1 MKGFFG
7 VLLRVNLTD
16 QSYHSEEIPDEV
28 LKTYFGGKGLGTYL
42 MLKLI
47 PAGVDPLG
55 EENRLIFTTGS
66 ATDTKIPASS
76 RYGVFSKS
84 PLTQFYG
91 ESYSGGTVAP
101 QLSRTGFDAIVFEG
115 ASRSP
120 VWAEIS
126 PNKVVFHPASHLWG
140 KDTYFTQD
148 TVLKEAGDPRAQVVV
163 IGPAGER
170 LVRFACIQNNYWRSA
185 GRCGMG
191 TVMGS
196 KKLKAVV
203 FYGDKKRKFAD
214 ENLLNQYV
222 KDLRNRG
229 KDDPGV
235 AAYRRLGTPQMVA
248 ATNRAGVFPTRYWSK
263 GTYDDWEKISGEAL
277 LENLEVKPHAC
288 THCFIACGRLSRV
301 LKGRHKG
308 LLIEGPDFETI
319 YAFGGLCLIDS
330 LEEIAYLNDL
340 CDRLGMDTITT
351 GNLVGFTM
359 EASERGAIDFKLS
372 YGDAQGAAELVQAIA
387 RKDGFGAI
395 LAEGIKSA
403 SVKLELEDLAI
414 HVKGLEP
421 AAYDPR
427 VLKGMALAYGT
438 SDRGACHLRAT
449 IYKPELSGM
458 ADPSAVE
465 GKAELLIDY
474 EDRHTLFDTLVL
486 CRFFRDLIP
495 WEDISTIYEATTG
508 LKFSKEDLKGIC
520 SRIMDATR
528 KFNLREGLTRKDD
541 DLPPRFYT
549 EPIGDGK
556 VIKRDEYQVMLS
568 QYYQLR
574 GWDEEGIPPQER
586 SFGHEQKS

>member
-7 VLLRVNLTD
+7 LLLRVDLTH
-16 QSYHSEEIPDEV
+16 QSYQVEEIPGKV

-42 MLKLI
+42 MLELI
-47 PAGVDPLG
+47 PPGIDPLS
-55 EENRLIFTTGS
+55 EENKLIFTTGS
-66 ATDTKIPASS
+66 ATDSKIPASS

-84 PLTQFYG
+84 PLTHFYG
-91 ESYSGGTVAP
+91 ESYSGGSVAP
-101 QLSRTGFDAIVFEG
+101 KLSRTGFDAIVFEG
-115 ASRSP
+115 VSKSP
-120 VWAEIS
+120 VWVEVS
-126 PNKVVFHPASHLWG
+126 SGKVIFHPASHLRG

-148 TVLKEAGDPRAQVVV
+148 TVLKEVGDPRAQVVV

-170 LVRFACIQNNYWRSA
+170 LVRFACIENNYWRSA

-191 TVMGS
+191 AVMGS
-196 KKLKAVV
+196 KKLKAVS
-203 FYGDKKRKFAD
+203 FYGDKKREFAHED
-214 ENLLNQYV
+214 LLKEYI

-229 KDDPGV
+229 KDNPGV
-235 AAYRRLGTPQMVA
+235 AAYRKLGTPQMVA

-263 GTYDDWEKISGEAL
+263 GTYEDWEKISGEAL

-288 THCFIACGRLSRV
+288 THCFIACGRLSKV
-301 LKGRHKG
+301 LKGKHKG
-308 LLIEGPDFETI
+308 LIIEGPDFETI
-319 YAFGGLCLIDS
+319 YAFGGLCLINS

-340 CDRLGMDTITT
+340 CDRLGIDTITT

-359 EASERGAIDFKLS
+359 EASQRGAIDFKLS
-372 YGDAQGAAELVQAIA
+372 YGDAQAAAKLVQDIA
-387 RKDGFGAI
+387 RKEGFGAI

-403 SVKLELEDLAI
+403 SRELKLEDLAI

-449 IYKPELSGM
+449 IYKAELSGM
-458 ADPSAVE
+458 ADPGAVE

-474 EDRHTLFDTLVL
+474 EDRHTLFDTLIL

-508 LKFSKEDLKGIC
+508 LKLSREDLKAIC
-520 SRIMDATR
+520 STIMDATR
-528 KFNLREGLTRKDD
+528 KFNLREGLTREDD
-541 DLPPRFYT
+541 NLPPRFYT
-549 EPIGDGK
+549 EPIGNNK
-556 VIKRDEYQVMLS
+556 VVKREEYQLMLS
-568 QYYQLR
+568 RYYQLR
-574 GWDEEGIPPQER
+574 GWDEEGRPPQRR
-586 SFGHEQKS
+586 SFGHGGKP